1 MYVKIQNLT
10 IEGVNGSTYFSIT
23 TIDYMEQPE
32 ETFKIDN
39 NTYADYGEWKQDR

>member
-23 TIDYMEQPE
+23 TIDNMEQPE
-32 ETFKIDN
+32 ETVKIDY
-39 NTYADYGEWKQDR
+39 NTYVDYEEWKQDR